1 VRLADGT
8 KVTFST
14 LLGAAG
20 QVPLHLGAYLNTG
33 SLHGWST
40 ITSGT
45 GNWDGT
51 PGFFKAMQRRES
63 TTRSYKSGVPLH
75 TLTLIGGTWTKPTA
89 AALLLGVTDSGAAVG
104 ANNAR
109 IEFTEGGI
117 STSHLAVAG
126 KYTVPLRIKA
136 PASAFVLPPV
146 ASNPG
151 KLALAFSTLLTGE
164 ITGTFITTDANPN
177 GGRRAAHRLLLRCD
191 SPAFEPWP
199 RPLQPCQAA
208 RRLRGESTENG
219 DYRRADGA
227 LGLAVRSCHDR
238 RMGAAPSK

>member
-1 VRLADGT
+1 MASITNAGAASGAVRLADGT

-14 LLGAAG
+14 LLGGAG
-20 QVPLHLGAYLNTG
+20 QVPLHVGAYANTG

-75 TLTLIGGTWTKPTA
+75 ALTLIGGTWTKPTA

-117 STSHLAVAG
+117 SSSHLAVAG
-126 KYTVPLRIKA
+126 KYAVPLRIKA
-136 PASAFVLPPV
+136 PTSAFVLPPV
-146 ASNPG
+146 AGNPG
-151 KLALAFSTLLTGE
+151 KLTLAFATLLTGE
-164 ITGTFITTDANPN
+164 ITGTFTTTDANPN
-177 GGRRAAHRLLLRCD
+177 GGAAVPRTDSYYGVIVQRLNRGRGHFNLARLPD
-191 SPAFEPWP
+191 DFEVN
-199 RPLQPCQAA
+199 PLKT
-208 RRLRGESTENG
+208 GIIG
-219 DYRRADGA
+219 
-227 LGLAVRSCHDR
+227 GLMELSASQ
-238 RMGAAPSK
+238 